1 MTTLNGTI
9 RIEPKDRLYEPV
21 RNLLTL
27 TACVAISATA
37 FMSGNSDPKSLTGIG
52 IIESKQFGLHIH
64 VPNAGV
70 MECAIR
76 DLAPVELHHPKGH
89 DRANRSVLL
98 LPRVQ
103 SNAEGGGG
111 STTGLL

>member
-1 MTTLNGTI
+1 
-9 RIEPKDRLYEPV
+9 
-21 RNLLTL
+21 
-27 TACVAISATA
+27 
-37 FMSGNSDPKSLTGIG
+37 MSGNSEPKSLTGIG

-89 DRANRSVLL
+89 DRANRSYFCHACRVMLTVVGV
-98 LPRVQ
+98 PRRVFFEETSDGTQ
-103 SNAEGGGG
+103 
-111 STTGLL
+111 TPC